1 MEDVDLCDKSSSDD
15 DEDYFYQ
22 DQDLDLTDSDKEDED
37 ESKVTYGLA
46 REVRALGGHKP
57 AEV

>member
-15 DEDYFYQ
+15 EDYFC
-22 DQDLDLTDSDKEDED
+22 DKEEDED
-37 ESKVTYGLA
+37 EDERNVTYGLA